1 MQGFVLLHFS
11 IYLSLSTSGF
21 IFMVIVLIDTCN
33 TYITKEGLTLPQVLH
48 WLGFEFLNHCEGS
61 INCSWKY
68 RLIPSY
74 VTVMKGKL
82 SRFDFWYMGYGIYIY
97 IYIWIYDWP
106 ESCFLRFESLVIQMK
121 LIELNTTTQKQEKS
135 KQCKVSGGTTLWP
148 RMVPEPPWPKKKK
161 FI

>member
-11 IYLSLSTSGF
+11 IYLSLSTSEF

-48 WLGFEFLNHCEGS
+48 WLGYEFLNHCEGS

-68 RLIPSY
+68 RLILSY

-82 SRFDFWYMGYGIYIY
+82 SRFDFWYMGDIYESMMGLNHVFFLEGLNHVFTFWVFSHTNETD
-97 IYIWIYDWP
+97 WIEHD
-106 ESCFLRFESLVIQMK
+106 
-121 LIELNTTTQKQEKS
+121 NS
-135 KQCKVSGGTTLWP
+135 KTG
-148 RMVPEPPWPKKKK
+148 E
-161 FI
+161 I

>member
-11 IYLSLSTSGF
+11 IYLSLSTSEF
-21 IFMVIVLIDTCN
+21 IFMVIVLINTCN

-97 IYIWIYDWP
+97 IYMNLWLAWIMFFTFWVFSHTNETDW
-106 ESCFLRFESLVIQMK
+106 
-121 LIELNTTTQKQEKS
+121 IEHDDS
-135 KQCKVSGGTTLWP
+135 KTG
-148 RMVPEPPWPKKKK
+148 E
-161 FI
+161 I